1 MSSAMPRKNRA
12 LPRGFSSPSA
22 RGRGAWSL
30 AAATSVML
38 LVACSAC
45 DDEPAPLPTP
55 LPSGSAAARAQA
67 GDPTLPQE
75 LEPKPSSSVPEDAG
89 GSDAPWEGPWFV
101 VTRIAAA
108 VYSEPVFDRKKKLG
122 YVRSGGRIP
131 VKQDPVS
138 KHNCSS
144 GWYQVVSG
152 GFICGNLGTTNLSH
166 PKVKFATKQPD
177 LDEVLPYTYARNAK
191 HGTPLYKSVPSREQ
205 MYQYE
210 PYLPGAKAP
219 RAKEPKPEP
228 TPVAS
233 SSAAAPDAGSPP
245 PASSAATTTGASDA
259 IGAALADAGVLV
271 EPADAGDEPQTP
283 WWQQENADE
292 RLSDLKIEDLAA
304 GADDV
309 LAKRMVKGFYVAID
323 KTFRWNN
330 RTWYKTT
337 KGLVAPADRF
347 WQVAGS
353 KFKGVELDGTEWK
366 LPVAWV
372 YGGRK
377 RTTTYELDE
386 DTSKL
391 KPAGTIKRFHA
402 VALTGKTQKVR
413 KRTYWQTKDGLWI
426 KDSHVRVTS
435 PADPPEDLQPQERWI
450 DVNVSQQTLVLF
462 DGTRPIYATLIST
475 GKKSTI
481 KEKDHRTK
489 VGEWRVREKHI
500 TTTMDGDGT
509 AAGDLPYSIEDVP
522 YVMYYHRSYAVHGA
536 FWHRNFGVRMS
547 HGCINL
553 APLDAKHLFFATE
566 PRLPEGWHG
575 VWASPEHPGSRVI
588 VHE

>member
-1 MSSAMPRKNRA
+1 VRPLLRSVPTGARDVRA
-12 LPRGFSSPSA
+12 
-22 RGRGAWSL
+22 L
-30 AAATSVML
+30 AAAASVAMIL
-38 LVACSAC
+38 LVSSAC
-45 DDEPAPLPTP
+45 DDEPTP
-55 LPSGSAAARAQA
+55 LPAPLGSSSAAAPGQA
-67 GDPTLPQE
+67 GDPTLPEE
-75 LEPKPSSSVPEDAG
+75 LEPKPAASAPEDAG
-89 GSDAPWEGPWFV
+89 APDAPWEGPWLV

-108 VYSEPVFDRKKKLG
+108 VYSEPVFDRQKKLG
-122 YVRSGGRIP
+122 YVRSGGRVP
-131 VKQDPVS
+131 VKDKPVS
-138 KHNCSS
+138 KQNCSG
-144 GWYQVVSG
+144 GWYQVVPS
-152 GFICGNLGTTNLSH
+152 GFICGNLGTTDLSH

-177 LDEVLPYTYARNAK
+177 LDEVLPYVYARNAK

-205 MYQYE
+205 MLEYE
-210 PYLPGAKAP
+210 PYLPGAKPERSKKPASEPAP
-219 RAKEPKPEP
+219 APSSSTGATDTRAP
-228 TPVAS
+228 TPAAS
-233 SSAAAPDAGSPP
+233 TSASPSAG
-245 PASSAATTTGASDA
+245 DA
-259 IGAALADAGVLV
+259 IGAALADAGVLADT
-271 EPADAGDEPQTP
+271 ADAGDAPETP
-283 WWQQENADE
+283 WWQQDDADR
-292 RLSDLKIEDLAA
+292 RLTDLKLEDLAA
-304 GADDV
+304 GEDDV

-353 KFKGVELDGTEWK
+353 KFHGVELDGTEWK

-386 DTSKL
+386 DGSKL
-391 KPAGTIKRFHA
+391 KPAGSIERFEA
-402 VALTGKTQKVR
+402 IALTGKTQTIR
-413 KRTYWQTKDGLWI
+413 KTKYWQTKAGKWI
-426 KDSHVRVTS
+426 KDSHVRVTAPS
-435 PADPPEDLQPQERWI
+435 DPPDDLQPQERWI
-450 DVNVSQQTLVLF
+450 DVNVTQQTLVLF
-462 DGTRPIYATLIST
+462 EGTRPIYATLVST

-481 KEKDHRTK
+481 KEKDHRTN

-536 FWHRNFGVRMS
+536 FWHRNFGVQMS

-553 APLDAKHLFFATE
+553 APLDAKHVFFATE

-575 VWASPEHPGSRVI
+575 VWASSEHPGSRVI